1 MIMLCSETKMIGRI
15 TVSKWQIPYPQEVKV
30 AGYMDSEEPI
40 YFQNMTMKQS
50 EERLKKNDVLILPIG
65 STECHGA
72 HACYGE
78 DTFLVTRMAEQVAK
92 KTGCTVSQPIWFGS
106 HPYHHMGMSGTIPIN
121 ENTTQRRTFNSIPNW
136 RRSGRIRL

>member
-1 MIMLCSETKMIGRI
+1 M
-15 TVSKWQIPYPQEVKV
+15 SKWQIPYPQEVKV
-30 AGYMDSEEPI
+30 AGYMDSDEPI

-50 EERLKKNDVLILPIG
+50 EERLKENDILILPIG

-106 HPYHHMGMSGTIPIN
+106 HPFTIWECPEPFRSMRTPSAITSPRCWPDSGTPV
-121 ENTTQRRTFNSIPNW
+121 TA
-136 RRSGRIRL
+136 RSSC